1 MFKAS
6 DGGIGYTCYDQRAM
20 RNPRE
25 VRNRVFKNTILAG
38 IFSKHTNYERF
49 VGKKHWMMAEHV
61 LPIAVHLFKL
71 SKLVL
76 YSNVEYAGPIQESK
90 GKNLLH

>member
-25 VRNRVFKNTILAG
+25 VRIRVFKNTILAG
-38 IFSKHTNYERF
+38 IFSKRKNYENF
-49 VGKKHWMMAEHV
+49 VGKKYWMMAEHV
-61 LPIAVHLFKL
+61 LPLAVQLFKL
-71 SKLVL
+71 SKLIL
-76 YSNVEYAGPIQESK
+76 YSNVEYPCPIQ
-90 GKNLLH
+90 